1 MMVIVSM
8 ISNEVSFAGYEVSVG
23 VYDGV
28 TCPIDLV
35 FICMVQLVVK
45 SSNFV
50 SIGFNQSFCDA
61 DWLVYDGVTCPIDL
75 VFICIVQ
82 QYVLIGFN
90 NSFCDADWL
99 VEVRSCQKVL
109 NSDNII
115 NVGVDEDI
123 FEPSDGVRIRS
134 RQ

>member
-1 MMVIVSM
+1 MIVIVSM
-8 ISNEVSFAGYEVSVG
+8 MSIEVSFAVYEVSAG
-23 VYDGV
+23 
-28 TCPIDLV
+28 
-35 FICMVQLVVK
+35 
-45 SSNFV
+45 
-50 SIGFNQSFCDA
+50 
-61 DWLVYDGVTCPIDL
+61 VYDGVTCPIDL

-82 QYVLIGFN
+82 QVVKSSDYVLIGFN